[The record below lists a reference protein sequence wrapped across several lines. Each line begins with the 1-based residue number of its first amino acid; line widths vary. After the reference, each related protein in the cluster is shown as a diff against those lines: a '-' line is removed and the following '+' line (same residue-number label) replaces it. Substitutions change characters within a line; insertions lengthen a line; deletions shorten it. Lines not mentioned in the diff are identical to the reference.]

1 MRPDR
6 LSKLGSNYHTGSL
19 SSRTTSEKH
28 YPATSILERSL
39 EKANRNAERH
49 TGAAKVSLVAGDGP
63 GILLQL
69 LQDLGELEFALLDG
83 HEEASGSERLGRHG
97 LAGFRSG
104 TGVPRE
110 TKHVLD
116 LFGLVFLSAAEDV
129 GFGAFGIANFVYLG
143 LGK

>member
-83 HEEASGSERLGRHG
+83 QQKPRGWAHRHHRASRLLLRHSRPQTRG
-97 LAGFRSG
+97 
-104 TGVPRE
+104 E
-110 TKHVLD
+110 KTKHL
-116 LFGLVFLSAAEDV
+116 LNL
-129 GFGAFGIANFVYLG
+129 LG
-143 LGK
+143 